1 MATPTTDGATRDEHE
16 TAVRVSNELL
26 RQLCAGELG
35 ALDIAARAADLA
47 AHPEVRPDAS
57 GAPAEPATTG
67 QRGPGD

>member
-26 RQLCAGELG
+26 RELSAGELG
-35 ALDIAARAADLA
+35 ARDIAARAADLA
-47 AHPEVRPDAS
+47 AHREFCLDAS

-67 QRGPGD
+67 EPGPGD